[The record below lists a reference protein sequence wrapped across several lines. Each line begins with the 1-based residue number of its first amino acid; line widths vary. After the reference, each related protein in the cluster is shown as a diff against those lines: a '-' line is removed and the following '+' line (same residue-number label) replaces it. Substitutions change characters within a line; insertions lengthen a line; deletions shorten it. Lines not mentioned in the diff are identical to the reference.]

1 MEEQEE
7 EEERGLS
14 WETAHVVFGRL
25 IGINKSASEITLEIE
40 GEDGGWFEED
50 YDLPEDFAEDQFEE
64 LVDYLD
70 LGVRVTLLDNTVV
83 KIVRGERQAVWGE

>member
-1 MEEQEE
+1 VEEQEE
-7 EEERGLS
+7 EEERDLS
-14 WETAHVVFGRL
+14 WETARVVFGRL
-25 IGINKSASEITLEIE
+25 IGINKGASEITLEIE
-40 GEDGGWFEED
+40 REDSGWFEED

-83 KIVRGERQAVWGE
+83 KIVRSERQAVWEE